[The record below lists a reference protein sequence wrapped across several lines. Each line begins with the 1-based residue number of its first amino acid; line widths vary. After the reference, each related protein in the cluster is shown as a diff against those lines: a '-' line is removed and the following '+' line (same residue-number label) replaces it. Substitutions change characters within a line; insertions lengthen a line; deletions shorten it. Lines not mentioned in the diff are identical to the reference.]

1 MLDWLIGFSLRNRGL
16 ILVVAILAC
25 IYGVMQLREVPL
37 DVFPDLNRPTVT
49 VMTEASGL
57 APEEVEVL
65 VTRPME
71 YLLNGTTGVKRVRS
85 ASGIGLS
92 IIWVEF
98 DWGTDIFRDR
108 QIVSEKLQL
117 AAERLPEGVTP
128 VMAPISSIMG
138 EIMIVGLRATKPAED
153 PAARLAEQMELR
165 TLGEFTVRNRLL
177 AVEGISQVTVMG
189 GVLKQYQ
196 VMTSPEKLA
205 AQRVTLQEL
214 VAAAEKANVI
224 AGGGI
229 MERGER
235 ESLIRISGQS
245 QTLEEIGSTVV
256 VWRDPRPVLL
266 KDVAEIRLGG
276 PVRRGD
282 GGVWVKSAEGSKGGD
297 AVILAIQKQP
307 GADTLKLDRELDQV
321 LDALQAELPAGVE
334 LERRV
339 FRQAEFIQSAVDN
352 VAEAIRDGAIWV
364 IVILF
369 LFMWNFR
376 TSFSSLI
383 AMPLSILLTVITFR
397 WMGVSVNTMTM
408 GGVAVAIG
416 DLVDDSIVDIENIFR
431 RLKEN
436 RQLAHP
442 RPALDVVFDASRE
455 VRNSIVYAT
464 LIVTLVVLPLFALE
478 GLEGR
483 MFAPLGLAYI
493 VSLLCSL
500 VVSLT
505 VTPVLGYWLLGKTQL
520 LERKGDAWL
529 LRLLKGIV
537 RPILGWSL
545 RCSSLVLLLVAAL
558 CALSI
563 LSIGWMGGEFL
574 PPFNEGTLTVN
585 LQAEPGTS
593 LEESRR
599 LAGRAEQLLLEVPEV
614 IAVSRRTGRA
624 ELDEHAEGV
633 NSSEI
638 EVRLLPIRQPKPGWL
653 AAVLRAIPVAHV
665 WGYEEVGRPREVV
678 WSEIR
683 DRVTRIPGT
692 KVNIGQPI
700 SHRLDHVMS
709 GVRAQIAVKIFG
721 EDLTELRARAQ
732 DVATQMGGVAGVVD
746 LQIEPQ
752 IEISQ
757 LRLRVKQA
765 EAARYGLAAGDIA
778 SLLETAY
785 RGRVVSQ
792 ILEEERYFDLV
803 VWFEE
808 SARNDPGQINQTI
821 LETPSGRR
829 VALGSVAEVLDTSG
843 PNTINR
849 ENVQRRIVVACNVE
863 GRDLAGV
870 VGEIRQRLQPIE
882 EQLLQLPGSY
892 RIELGGQFEAQ
903 QAANYRLAIL
913 GALSVVG
920 IFLLL
925 TRALRS
931 WVAALQVLANIP
943 LAAFG
948 SVIALLLVN
957 PPDWNEL
964 RGLPIWEWPRFW
976 IGGVTL
982 SVAHWVGFITLIGIV
997 SRNGIMMISHYIHL
1011 MEEEGE
1017 EFGPEMII
1025 RGSLE
1030 RLAPVLMTA
1039 LTSFV
1044 GLLPLLFGAGE
1055 PGKEILHPLAVV
1067 VFGGMLASTILDQ
1080 LVTPA
1085 LFYRFGR
1092 KVSWNKREAEQDAV
1106 QPN

>member
-16 ILVVAILAC
+16 ILVATILAC
-25 IYGVMQLREVPL
+25 VYGVMQLREVPL

-49 VMTEASGL
+49 VMTEAPGL

-117 AAERLPEGVTP
+117 AKERLPQGVTP

-138 EIMIVGLRATKPAED
+138 EIMIVGLRAAKPAQE
-153 PAARLAEQMELR
+153 PATRLAEQMELR

-205 AQRVTLQEL
+205 AQRVTLEEL

-245 QTLEEIGSTVV
+245 QTLEEIGNTVV

-282 GGVWVKSAEGSKGGD
+282 GGVWVKSTEGVSGGD

-307 GADTLKLDRELDQV
+307 GADTLKLDRELEKV
-321 LDALQAELPAGVE
+321 LDELQTQLPAGVE

-339 FRQAEFIQSAVDN
+339 FRQAEFIRSAVDN

-376 TSFSSLI
+376 TSFSSLV

-436 RQLAHP
+436 RQLPQP
-442 RPALDVVFDASRE
+442 RPTLDVVFDASRE

-464 LIVTLVVLPLFALE
+464 LIVALVVLPLFALE

-500 VVSLT
+500 LVSLT
-505 VTPVLGYWLLGKTQL
+505 VTPVLGYWLLGRAQL
-520 LERKGDAWL
+520 LERRGDAWL
-529 LRLLKGIV
+529 LRVLKGLV

-545 RCSSLVLLLVAAL
+545 RCSSLVLLLVGGL
-558 CALSI
+558 CTLSI

-574 PPFNEGTLTVN
+574 
-585 LQAEPGTS
+585 
-593 LEESRR
+593 
-599 LAGRAEQLLLEVPEV
+599 
-614 IAVSRRTGRA
+614 
-624 ELDEHAEGV
+624 H
-633 NSSEI
+633 
-638 EVRLLPIRQPKPGWL
+638 
-653 AAVLRAIPVAHV
+653 
-665 WGYEEVGRPREVV
+665 
-678 WSEIR
+678 
-683 DRVTRIPGT
+683 
-692 KVNIGQPI
+692 
-700 SHRLDHVMS
+700 
-709 GVRAQIAVKIFG
+709 
-721 EDLTELRARAQ
+721 
-732 DVATQMGGVAGVVD
+732 
-746 LQIEPQ
+746 
-752 IEISQ
+752 
-757 LRLRVKQA
+757 
-765 EAARYGLAAGDIA
+765 
-778 SLLETAY
+778 
-785 RGRVVSQ
+785 
-792 ILEEERYFDLV
+792 
-803 VWFEE
+803 
-808 SARNDPGQINQTI
+808 
-821 LETPSGRR
+821 
-829 VALGSVAEVLDTSG
+829 
-843 PNTINR
+843 
-849 ENVQRRIVVACNVE
+849 
-863 GRDLAGV
+863 
-870 VGEIRQRLQPIE
+870 
-882 EQLLQLPGSY
+882 
-892 RIELGGQFEAQ
+892 
-903 QAANYRLAIL
+903 
-913 GALSVVG
+913 
-920 IFLLL
+920 LL
-925 TRALRS
+925 TR
-931 WVAALQVLANIP
+931 
-943 LAAFG
+943 
-948 SVIALLLVN
+948 
-957 PPDWNEL
+957 
-964 RGLPIWEWPRFW
+964 
-976 IGGVTL
+976 
-982 SVAHWVGFITLIGIV
+982 
-997 SRNGIMMISHYIHL
+997 
-1011 MEEEGE
+1011 
-1017 EFGPEMII
+1017 
-1025 RGSLE
+1025 
-1030 RLAPVLMTA
+1030 
-1039 LTSFV
+1039 
-1044 GLLPLLFGAGE
+1044 
-1055 PGKEILHPLAVV
+1055 
-1067 VFGGMLASTILDQ
+1067 
-1080 LVTPA
+1080 
-1085 LFYRFGR
+1085 GR
-1092 KVSWNKREAEQDAV
+1092 
-1106 QPN
+1106 